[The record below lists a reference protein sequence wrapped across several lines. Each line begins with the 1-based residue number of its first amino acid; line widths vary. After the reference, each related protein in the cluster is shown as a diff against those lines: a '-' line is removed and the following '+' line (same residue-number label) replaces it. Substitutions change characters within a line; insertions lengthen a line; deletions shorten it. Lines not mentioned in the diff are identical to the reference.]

1 MELFL
6 RNSSKLLGTIFQDF
20 QRRRYQYLTLSVI
33 LTVCPSQICFAFD
46 FDSLLPFLNRLL
58 TTTTNNKLSSSLGL
72 LACAM
77 HYKLPAVCYF
87 LHLTLI
93 LCCPQS
99 INSSKPKPNLQQTP
113 LKPWAA
119 CLRQELCVCILQAS
133 VHTCTYGAPVN
144 LGVWRQNKIFLDLG
158 LCAYLAGM
166 YRRIHWRPTARPVT
180 PLFTG
185 W

>member
-1 MELFL
+1 MSVSLRFFL
-6 RNSSKLLGTIFQDF
+6 HLVLILCCPFSIDSSQP
-20 QRRRYQYLTLSVI
+20 Q
-33 LTVCPSQICFAFD
+33 P
-46 FDSLLPFLNRLL
+46 
-58 TTTTNNKLSSSLGL
+58 TTSSSQASG
-72 LACAM
+72 C
-77 HYKLPAVCYF
+77 LPVPCTTSFQLFFYF